1 VLIRIA
7 SILASWY
14 AMMIVHELGHV
25 LAAWATGSTIAGV
38 FVPWVGFSQTEI
50 IEYRRPIVVVSA
62 GAIVGVALPLAAW
75 LAARTASLAPGWAS
89 LSRFF
94 AGFCLVA
101 NGGYLG
107 SALVSPVGDA
117 EDLIALGSPTWAVG
131 VPGLL
136 MLAGGLWAWNG
147 LGAKF
152 SEAASPRLTWATLCF
167 AGGTLA
173 AMLLLMFARP

>member
-1 VLIRIA
+1 
-7 SILASWY
+7 
-14 AMMIVHELGHV
+14 MMIVHELGHV
-25 LAAWATGSTIAGV
+25 LATWATGSTLAGV
-38 FVPWVGFSQTEI
+38 VVPWVGFSQTEI

-62 GAIVGVALPLAAW
+62 GTIAGVVLPLAAW
-75 LAARTASLAPGWAS
+75 LSTRASALAPGWVT

-117 EDLIALGSPTWAVG
+117 EDLVALGTPTWAIG

-136 MLAGGLWAWNG
+136 MLTCGLWIWNG
-147 LGAKF
+147 LGPKF
-152 SEAASPRLTWATLCF
+152 AESASPRLTRATACF
-167 AGGTLA
+167 AACTLG